1 MLGQTP
7 GYVGSVAYYAGLGSN
22 GWGYDPTLYNDQ
34 DVTVPFPVPLS
45 RGDAW
50 AGKDSAFWWFGKLAN
65 GSYIAPGDY

>member
-1 MLGQTP
+1 LGQTP
-7 GYVGSVAYYAGLGSN
+7 GYVGSVAYYSGLGSN
-22 GWGYDPTLYNDQ
+22 GWGYDPGLYNDS

-50 AGKDSAFWWFGKLAN
+50 TSREATFWWFGKLAN